1 MIWFIIYLIGCIVM
15 FFIAK
20 AYKEKDAKDSYDE
33 YKIVLTNGQWFVAT
47 IFRCIFSWLMV
58 FMIILYISSEFIKKQ
73 LDKVNIVKSLKTW
86 WKSPIY
92 YEKDYI

>member
-1 MIWFIIYLIGCIVM
+1 MIWFIIYLVGCIVM

-73 LDKVNIVKSLKTW
+73 LDKVNIVKSFKTW